1 MCNVNLPSN
10 SQCHVEVILA
20 GSKLIKCWLGKPSDL
35 VVSIKVWFLP
45 YFDWVGGLF
54 SDKNHTFLKYSNS
67 SRNAKKF
74 FFNYVHPPSWQASK
88 ISNYFLCTL
97 ITVIYPRFMLL
108 GFMRF
113 INVQLNINV
122 SWFILILNISVYS

>member
-1 MCNVNLPSN
+1 MRSEGEREDHQLTQNNYYD
-10 SQCHVEVILA
+10 SQWGYGE
-20 GSKLIKCWLGKPSDL
+20 PSDL

-74 FFNYVHPPSWQASK
+74 FFHFVHPPP
-88 ISNYFLCTL
+88 C
-97 ITVIYPRFMLL
+97 
-108 GFMRF
+108 
-113 INVQLNINV
+113 
-122 SWFILILNISVYS
+122 NISEINKVPTFSRGKNIFFQKVLHMLSEA